1 MATVEQ
7 TSDDVGHP
15 VASIQQRRTKAGD
28 VSWRVQYRVNGQA
41 RSDTVLDLAEAIRHQ
56 RAVERL
62 GGEAAREVLLA
73 REGVAHE
80 VVTLAAYAK
89 QYVAEHRGI
98 TDGTRV
104 DYRRMVE
111 NRLKDSPLGELPV
124 EMVTTRA
131 CERWLDGLGLA
142 GKTVRN
148 YQALLS
154 AVLAHAVKAG
164 LRPDNPARGIKVATT
179 SSSADR
185 VFLNAGEQAVLVA
198 ALPAL
203 YVPLVVTLLGTGLR
217 WGEATALQVGDVDL
231 DAPVPLLYV
240 RRAWKRTG
248 KRTPELG
255 PPKSAAGLRTVSLPP
270 QVVEQLRPLLEG
282 RHADEFVFTV
292 ASKPVRHDRFHLKV
306 WRPTIDRLNA
316 SGALTKRPRIH
327 DLRHTHVSGLL
338 AAGLRIE
345 EVQARVGHEDISTTV
360 NVYGH
365 LTPDHLARAAA
376 ASSVSLR
383 QAVPELEA

>member
-1 MATVEQ
+1 MATLEQ
-7 TSDDVGHP
+7 ASDDVRQP
-15 VASIQQRRTKAGD
+15 VASIQQRRSKAGD
-28 VSWRVQYRVNGQA
+28 LSWRVQYRVDGRA
-41 RSDTVLDLAEAIRHQ
+41 RSDTVLSLAEAIRHQ

-62 GGEAAREVLLA
+62 GGEAAREILLA
-73 REGVAHE
+73 REGVTHE

-89 QYVAEHRGI
+89 RYVDEHRGI

-124 EMVTTRA
+124 EMVTTKA

-154 AVLAHAVKAG
+154 AVLADAVKHG
-164 LRPDNPARGIKVATT
+164 LRPDNPARGIKVAVAKTG
-179 SSSADR
+179 SER

-198 ALPAL
+198 ALPQL

-248 KRTPELG
+248 KRQPELG
-255 PPKSAAGLRTVSLPP
+255 PPKSTAGYRTVSLPP
-270 QVVEQLRPLLEG
+270 EVVEQLRPLIEG
-282 RHADEFVFTV
+282 RAAEEFVFVV
-292 ASKPVRHDRFHLKV
+292 AGNPVRHDRFHLKV
-306 WRPTIDRLNA
+306 WRPTIDRLNKA
-316 SGALTKRPRIH
+316 GTLTKRPRIH
-327 DLRHTHVSGLL
+327 DLRHSHVSGLL

-376 ASSVSLR
+376 ASSMALR
-383 QAVPELEA
+383 QTVPELEA